1 MTQAP
6 NRIASIAGRLALVI
20 LGLALSL
27 VLLEAALQAGAAYNR
42 SRLRDDAPASL
53 AGASRIACLGD
64 SNTYGIL
71 MPRDQT
77 YPAFFQ
83 QLLRAVPATEG
94 VQVLNLGIPG
104 TNSSLLRNRIAGV
117 IDALR
122 PDAVLVMIGANDFW
136 TEPMPVADET
146 STWRQRL
153 WSVSR
158 VYRLFY
164 MLARSAKRETT
175 AGTVDPV
182 REGDAAGGHAVL
194 KGDTDVDLSW
204 TGPAREDTLDWR
216 NKLYVNLRVMAEM
229 AARRGVKFVSMTYP
243 NEGAAYGQANEVIR
257 RAAADLPLID
267 LGGAFNVICPSW
279 NCPEIFLP
287 DGHPTLVGYQVA
299 ATLVWNAMRDA
310 DARVPAGVDTLP
322 ARFFP
327 VAAPWLRR
335 LAEAPVTVPYVSMP
349 RAATAGAP

>member
-1 MTQAP
+1 MTHAP

-20 LGLALSL
+20 LGLALAL
-27 VLLEAALQAGAAYNR
+27 VLLEAALQVGAAYNR
-42 SRLRDDAPASL
+42 SRLGDEAPASL

-64 SNTYGIL
+64 SNTYGIG

-94 VQVLNLGIPG
+94 IEVLNLGVPG
-104 TNSSLLRNRIAGV
+104 TNSSVLRNRIARV
-117 IDALR
+117 IDAVQ

-136 TEPMPVADET
+136 TEPVPVADET

-164 MLARSAKRETT
+164 MLARSAQPETT
-175 AGTVDPV
+175 AGTVDPG
-182 REGDAAGGHAVL
+182 RDGDVAGGHAVL
-194 KGDTDVDLSW
+194 KGHADVDLSW
-204 TGPAREDTLDWR
+204 TGPAQEDALDWR
-216 NKLYVNLRVMAEM
+216 NKLYVNLRTMAEM
-229 AARRGVKFVSMTYP
+229 AARRGVKFVLMTYP
-243 NEGAAYGQANEVIR
+243 NESAAYGRANQVIR
-257 RAAADLPLID
+257 HAAADLPLID
-267 LGGAFNVICPSW
+267 LGGGFSTICPTSK
-279 NCPEIFLP
+279 CPELFLP

-310 DARVPAGVDTLP
+310 DTRVPAGVDTLP

-335 LAEAPVTVPYVSMP
+335 LAEAPVTVPAVAAP
-349 RAATAGAP
+349 RAATAESP